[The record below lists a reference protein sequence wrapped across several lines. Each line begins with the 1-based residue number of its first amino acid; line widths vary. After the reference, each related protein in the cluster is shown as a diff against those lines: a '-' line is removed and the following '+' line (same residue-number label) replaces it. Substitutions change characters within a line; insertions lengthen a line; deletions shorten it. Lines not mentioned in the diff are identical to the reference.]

1 MEKQENPQSN
11 KAIEGAM
18 ISANTFA
25 INIQWYTQ
33 KVIGILKYIV
43 EGGDNVV
50 PFVNSNSNLLLIVLG
65 EHITQVPRRQNVP
78 STIEWMSL
86 SIVKETTYK
95 QQLKVIGILEES
107 FGGDHVAVAAMEE
120 NWQRNDKINSKV
132 PSL

>member
-86 SIVKETTYK
+86 SIVK
-95 QQLKVIGILEES
+95 IGILEES